1 MNLRSLSAAA
11 LFAIGGLVV
20 GVGTAGADPAPA
32 DTVPGYSVTGP
43 GAITLQPEPPQT
55 ASAAVTDGTGATVT
69 SLPLE
74 FKVADSTPAAAG
86 LKYSVKLVDKTVV
99 ATLKGGTFALV
110 ERPGDT
116 PDAPKAQIVD
126 IKDDKGAT
134 VLSLPLEFKVDGA
147 AVPVK
152 AVAAKDNTVLELT
165 PDKPAGVQVADR
177 QFVVKPI
184 ASAVEDERARNDF
197 SSKFGLAT
205 TIGQF
210 VGTAIGAGVGCVFGL
225 PLFGVG
231 CLPGI
236 VTGASIGGLIGT
248 IVAGGPT
255 LVVAGIDL
263 LNTMQA
269 EPGTTKWADKPQVES
284 QPQVE
289 STAPTAA
296 DVPHN

>member
-1 MNLRSLSAAA
+1 M
-11 LFAIGGLVV
+11 VV
-20 GVGTAGADPAPA
+20 GAGTAGADPAPA

-43 GAITLQPEPPQT
+43 GSLTLQPSPPQIGI
-55 ASAAVTDGTGATVT
+55 AGVTDATGATVT

-99 ATLKGGTFALV
+99 TTLKGGTFALA

-126 IKDDKGAT
+126 IRDDKGAT
-134 VLSLPLEFKVDGA
+134 VLSLPLEFKIDGA

-152 AVAAKDNTVLELT
+152 AVAEKDDTVLELT

-177 QFVVKPI
+177 QFVVKPV
-184 ASAVEDERARNDF
+184 ASAVEDERARNEF

-205 TIGQF
+205 TIGHF

-269 EPGTTKWADKPQVES
+269 EPGTTKWADKPQ
-284 QPQVE
+284 PQVE

-296 DVPHN
+296 DAPHN